1 MKILKVLK
9 FGQISSYKDDMER
22 QTDLIEHFLESMPNL
37 EQVILF
43 YDTTYDDDLKIVSTQ
58 LQMLEKVASPKCKI
72 QVISDN
78 ISYSFTVYSSSSKK
92 GLNFFKDTF
101 PV

>member
-1 MKILKVLK
+1 
-9 FGQISSYKDDMER
+9 MER

-37 EQVILF
+37 EQVILY
-43 YDTTYDDDLKIVSTQ
+43 YDTTFDDDLKIVSTQ
-58 LQMLEKVASPKCKI
+58 LQMLEKVASTKCKI

-78 ISYSFTVYSSSSKK
+78 ISYSFTVYSSSLTC